1 MRIDPKAL
9 LPLAAA
15 LVFASEAAIAQMSL
29 DQISSL
35 SADTVPADVEVTP
48 VRAAILREAARS
60 MGSQAGLADRCAVL
74 VADLEK
80 RAYVLD
86 RQYRFSAYVTKNG
99 LLPPVI
105 TEARDAVQSSDEQVR
120 VADRIYKIVVKAKP
134 VTTPP
139 SWRDYLFVGLRLTKD
154 VPMPVSSALPKT
166 PAEKAFWKK
175 NVADGWAHGQKLAD
189 EILERNLAR
198 LDRDFIGIMRYSYLL
213 NNGMVSEPTVAVAPR
228 VVSGDRNEL
237 RLGDTLMRVTDT
249 GGFITDPKKWQPTVL
264 PASGA
269 AK

>member
-1 MRIDPKAL
+1 M
-9 LPLAAA
+9 PLAAA
-15 LVFASEAAIAQMSL
+15 LFFGSGAALAQMTL
-29 DQISSL
+29 EKISAL
-35 SADTVPADVEVTP
+35 SADAAPAEIEVTP
-48 VRAAILREAARS
+48 VRAAMLREAALT
-60 MGSQAGLADRCAVL
+60 MGSKAGLADRCAVL

-139 SWRDYLFVGLRLTKD
+139 SWRDYLFVGLRLTKEI
-154 VPMPVSSALPKT
+154 PMPVSAALPKT
-166 PAEKAFWKK
+166 GPEKAFWK
-175 NVADGWAHGQKLAD
+175 NTVAEGWAHGQKLAD

-237 RLGDTLMRVTDT
+237 RVGDTLMRMTDA

-264 PASGA
+264 PAGGVN
-269 AK
+269 

>member
-1 MRIDPKAL
+1 MRIDIRAL

-15 LVFASEAAIAQMSL
+15 LMFASQAAHAQMSL

-35 SADTVPADVEVTP
+35 SADSVPAEAEVTP
-48 VRAAILREAARS
+48 VRAAMLREAALS
-60 MGSQAGLADRCAVL
+60 LGSKAGLADRCAVL

-86 RQYRFSAYVTKNG
+86 RQYRFSAYVTKSG

-105 TEARDAVQSSDEQVR
+105 TEARDAVQSTDEQVR
-120 VADRIYKIVVKAKP
+120 VADRIYKIVVKARP

-154 VPMPVSSALPKT
+154 LPMPVASALPKT
-166 PAEKAFWKK
+166 AAEKAFWKK
-175 NVADGWAHGQKLAD
+175 AVAEGWAHGQKLAD

-249 GGFITDPKKWQPTVL
+249 GGFITDPMKWQPTVL
-264 PASGA
+264 PGSKA
-269 AK
+269 AQ